1 MNGMQP
7 CTLRS
12 HMALTSGEIL
22 FEQYLSDRGI
32 AFEYESAS
40 ESGGRRPDYL
50 LKTEPRTHCEVKDL
64 ELGPQDRAEMES
76 FKKGNRVGSKGPDQ
90 LFGRIRD
97 TIAKAAKQLRSHK
110 GEPCAVILYNANSFV
125 NLASFL
131 VGGAMFGDPVIAVPL
146 DGGEPSTAFTGGRT
160 LGDTKNTT
168 IGAVAVVSRTNAN
181 QHLIDQTMAK
191 LGPWKGPGLP
201 SVERVTEVV
210 EALDRLY
217 EERPEAALQVPF
229 LTVHYNPYAVA
240 PLPEQVFSGPHDRHI
255 KYLT

>member
-1 MNGMQP
+1 MSGMQP

-12 HMALTSGEIL
+12 HMALTSGEVL

-50 LKTEPRTHCEVKDL
+50 LKMEPRTHCEVKDF
-64 ELGPQDRAEMES
+64 EFGPQDRAEMES
-76 FKKGNRVGSKGPDQ
+76 FKKGNRVGSKAPDQ

-110 GEPCAVILYNANSFV
+110 GEPCVVILHNANSFV

-146 DGGEPSTAFTGGRT
+146 DGGEASAAFTGGRT

-168 IGAVAVVSRTNAN
+168 IGAVAVISRTNAN
-181 QHLIDQTMAK
+181 QHLIDETMAQ

-201 SVERVTEVV
+201 SVERVTEVM
-210 EALDRLY
+210 EALDQLY

-229 LTVHYNPYAVA
+229 LTVH
-240 PLPEQVFSGPHDRHI
+240 
-255 KYLT
+255 